1 MEAGVAHLVLA
12 FEVEAVQKLHNV
24 LVEAEFLDDPYFSL
38 YLVKV
43 IQTASFGE
51 DFDRYVVIGERVNG
65 FVNNALASLVDLL

>member
-24 LVEAEFLDDPYFSL
+24 LVEAEFLDDPYFAL
-38 YLVKV
+38 DFVKV

-51 DFDRYVVIGERVNG
+51 DFDRYVVIGERVDG